1 MIKNNEFD
9 DYLELF
15 NYDFSKYKYIIFT
28 WNSWSWKSSY
38 INKLLEVNKTL
49 SSDIVVVDEIF
60 DVFDFIKLFFS
71 FFSNKKFIIASHISI
86 NYFYIF
92 RFLWKIKYIKTD
104 KHHSKICNYL
114 QCKNLSHSNQVVS
127 KYIDKF
133 SSTYTDVDIIL
144 EWYKWQDFDEA
155 FYNFTKFNKISLTWN
170 KNNK

>member
-9 DYLELF
+9 DYLELL
-15 NYDFSKYKYIIFT
+15 NYDFSKYKYIVFT

-38 INKLLEVNKTL
+38 INKLLKLNKTL
-49 SSDIVVVDEIF
+49 SNNIIVIDEIF
-60 DVFDFIKLFFS
+60 DVNDFIKLFFS
-71 FFSNKKFIIASHISI
+71 FLSNKKFIIASHISI

-114 QCKNLSHSNQVVS
+114 QCKKINYSKEVVD
-127 KYIDKF
+127 KYISMF
-133 SSTYTDVDIIL
+133 WSTYTDIDIVL
-144 EWYKWQDFDEA
+144 EKYKWIDFDEA
-155 FYNFTKFNKISLTWN
+155 FYNFIKFHKITLTWN